1 MPDADINL
9 VSLMQEPRFRDPLA
23 AAEYLEGIRWPD
35 GPVCPHCGNP
45 DKHYRLK
52 NQTRRLWKCAKCRKQ
67 FTVTVGTIFES
78 SHVGLDKW
86 LLAFYLL
93 CTSKNGM
100 SAHQLHRMLGV
111 TYKTAWFI
119 FHRVREAMRDP
130 AFQSQLTGVVEADEY
145 IGGKRRAS
153 GGRPGPK
160 DKNKAAVFALV
171 ERGGRARSFHVARV
185 DAATL
190 RPAIRQHV
198 ERDASVVTDE
208 WRSYRG
214 LDTHFASHETVKH
227 GEGEYVRGAVHTN
240 TIEGYFA
247 TLKRGV
253 NGVYHRVSPAHL
265 HRYLNEFDFRYNTR
279 DATDGGRMVAALKQ
293 TEGKRL
299 MYRDSR

>member
-93 CTSKNGM
+93 CTSKGM

-119 FHRVREAMRDP
+119 FRRVREAMRDP
-130 AFQSQLTGVVEADEY
+130 AFQSQLTGVVEADEAY
-145 IGGKRRAS
+145 IGGKRSA
-153 GGRPGPK
+153 G
-160 DKNKAAVFALV
+160 
-171 ERGGRARSFHVARV
+171 
-185 DAATL
+185 
-190 RPAIRQHV
+190 
-198 ERDASVVTDE
+198 
-208 WRSYRG
+208 
-214 LDTHFASHETVKH
+214 HETVNH
-227 GEGEYVRGAVHTN
+227 GEGEYLRGAVHTN

-253 NGVYHRVSPAHL
+253 NGGYHRVSPAPL
-265 HRYLNEFDFRYNTR
+265 HRHLNEFDFRYNTR